1 LTDDSRTSSNYHN
14 LLKKQHYFVTYEI
27 RGIISSPCING
38 LGPNRKQAYIGRFVP
53 WKGINTA
60 AWEKEGKIR
69 KATGPPFR
77 CAMGA
82 QGGGREPMALF
93 GLKEIRDRG
102 RYSLS
107 GLFFCLQRE
116 TFSPPTSDFP
126 FGIQPHLDNS
136 LREVLPKVT
145 SLMS

>member
-1 LTDDSRTSSNYHN
+1 MLTDDCRTCSNYHN

-38 LGPNRKQAYIGRFVP
+38 VGPSRKQAYIGRFVP

-69 KATGPPFR
+69 KATGPLFR

-93 GLKEIRDRG
+93 GLKENPG
-102 RYSLS
+102 SGSL
-107 GLFFCLQRE
+107 F
-116 TFSPPTSDFP
+116 
-126 FGIQPHLDNS
+126 S
-136 LREVLPKVT
+136 LRALFVCREKISRRRPQT
-145 SLMS
+145 SLLAYNLTWTIR